1 MINLMCN
8 WEINEFGGSE
18 DFGVS
23 QTCRRVASIWDVH
36 LWRVRGCSCSPACL
50 IRSLALVSH
59 LIQTICCGSL
69 HLCRIA
75 TTVMSFCCT
84 LHVYTVMPRYNAPRY
99 NADRL

>member
-1 MINLMCN
+1 MSTC
-8 WEINEFGGSE
+8 GGSE
-18 DFGVS
+18 DFGVR

-50 IRSLALVSH
+50 IRNLALVSH
-59 LIQTICCGSL
+59 LIQTICSGSL

-84 LHVYTVMPRYNAPRY
+84 LHVNNIVYQVVVVHIYYYDYNPV
-99 NADRL
+99 